1 MSTRL
6 WTLISLSALIS
17 MGCPPPDDTIKDD
30 TGVEYVDSDGDGY
43 NSDED
48 CDDGDPTVH
57 PGAEEACD
65 EVDNDCDGEVDEG
78 AGNTYYADSDYDG
91 YGNPDRTIEACEAPD
106 GYVNNTED
114 CDDEDAEINPDA
126 LEICNGVDDDCD
138 ELIDDDDDSVDITTG
153 TTWYADTDGDGYG
166 DEAVSTQ
173 SCDMPSGYVENPD
186 DCDDMSATQYPGA
199 DEYCNGEDDDCDGEI
214 DENTV
219 DAETYWYADNDG
231 DGFGDVDVSIVQ
243 CTQPEGYVL
252 DYTDCDDAE
261 PTTYPGATEYCD
273 GADNDCDGATDEDTA
288 VDGFDWYADT
298 DIDGFGDPLVTSYAC
313 YQPRGYVLDNTDCDD
328 TDAMQFPG
336 ADEYCNGEDDDC
348 DGTIDEDAAI
358 DVVTWYADMD
368 MDGYGDAAVAD
379 IDCNQPLGYVLDDT
393 DCDDSD
399 ASQYPGAD
407 EVCNGEDDDCDGDI
421 DEDESIDVLTWYAD
435 ADADSYGDP
444 AVSDIDCYQPTD
456 YVADNTDCDDD
467 DPAQY
472 PGADEYCN
480 GEDDDCDGLVDE
492 DAAVDVATWYADT
505 DIDTY
510 GDPLNTD
517 IDCDQ
522 PRGYV
527 ADNTDCDD
535 TDPAQYPGADEYCNG
550 EDDDCDGTVD
560 EDTAMDVTTWYADT
574 DSDTYGDPA
583 VSDIDC
589 NQPFGY
595 VADNTDC
602 DDADPAQYP
611 GADEYCNGE
620 DDDCDGDIDEDTAVD
635 VSTWYA
641 DVDSDTY
648 GDPAVSDIDCNQP
661 TGYVTDNTDCDD
673 TDAAQYP
680 GADEYC
686 NGEDDDCDGA
696 IDEDGAT
703 DVLTWYA
710 DVDADGY
717 GNPTASDIDCYQPT
731 GFVADNTDCDDSDP
745 AQYPG
750 ADEYCNGEDDD
761 CDGTIDEDDALDV
774 LTWYAD
780 ADADTYG
787 NDFAADIDCYQPSG
801 FVADNTDCDDSDPA
815 QYPGATEYCNGEDDD
830 CDGAIDE
837 DGAADV
843 LTWYA
848 DVDSDGFGDPA
859 ASDIDCYQPTDYVAD
874 GTDCDDSD
882 PAQYPGADEYCN
894 GEDDD
899 CDGSIDEDDAMD
911 VLTWYADADMD
922 NYGNPSVTDIDCYQP
937 SGYLADN
944 TDCDDSDPAQYPGA
958 DEYCNG
964 EDDDCDGSIDE
975 DGEVLDG
982 DTFYADT
989 DTDGTGDPDNTI
1001 LACTMPSGYVDNTW
1015 DCDDTDGTEPV
1026 VTDAASGSSSGAGT
1040 MSSPLDTLQAAVDNS
1055 TQCVIAYPGTYYEA
1069 VHLNGIN
1076 LVVTGIEGAD
1086 TTIIDAMGMNEPAL
1100 TIDSSESMATVID
1113 GFTLTG
1119 DGHLEEDVSSYGCT
1133 SIVTCYDYYYTWCG
1147 GGLYVDSADP
1157 TIRNVVAYGSALPV
1171 AATVV
1176 SYPNTYYTYSYG
1188 GGMCFLDSS
1197 SEVNGST
1204 VQENFADQGGG
1215 VYADE
1220 TSAVIFD
1227 SSYVVGNEATDGAGM
1242 EIEGGID
1249 LSNVASMFNDATSE
1263 GGGMFLVAAYATVI
1277 NTTYAGDDAPSG
1289 GAINASSTTSLNL
1302 INSIIY
1308 GASSGAGVLGGS
1320 SAFFSGTYNNVYGN
1334 LGGNYSG
1341 LTDPTGSNG
1350 NISDPPMF
1358 TAYSDDGVF
1367 SNDDL
1372 HLMSVSPSIDAGDPS
1387 ISYDDADG
1395 TTNDQGAY
1403 GGPASDWD

>member
-686 NGEDDDCDGA
+686 NGEDDDCDGDV
-696 IDEDGAT
+696 DEDSAV
-703 DVLTWYA
+703 DVATWYA
-710 DVDADGY
+710 DSDSDTY
-717 GNPTASDIDCYQPT
+717 GDPATTDIDC
-731 GFVADNTDCDDSDP
+731 D
-745 AQYPG
+745 
-750 ADEYCNGEDDD
+750 
-761 CDGTIDEDDALDV
+761 
-774 LTWYAD
+774 
-780 ADADTYG
+780 
-787 NDFAADIDCYQPSG
+787 QPSG
-801 FVADNTDCDDSDPA
+801 
-815 QYPGATEYCNGEDDD
+815 
-830 CDGAIDE
+830 
-837 DGAADV
+837 
-843 LTWYA
+843 
-848 DVDSDGFGDPA
+848 
-859 ASDIDCYQPTDYVAD
+859 YVSD
-874 GTDCDDSD
+874 GTDCDDTDAS
-882 PAQYPGADEYCN
+882 QYPGADEYCN

-899 CDGSIDEDDAMD
+899 CDGSIDEDDSVD
-911 VLTWYADADMD
+911 VSTWYADADLD
-922 NYGNPSVTDIDCYQP
+922 SYGDAAASDIDCDQP
-937 SGYLADN
+937 TGYVSDSS
-944 TDCDDSDPAQYPGA
+944 DCDDTDPAQYPGA

-964 EDDDCDGSIDE
+964 EDDDCDGAIDE

-982 DTFYADT
+982 DTFYADS
-989 DTDGTGDPDNTI
+989 DGDEFGDPDNTI
-1001 LACTMPSGYVDNTW
+1001 DACAEPAGYVDNAL
-1015 DCDDTDGTEPV
+1015 DCDDSDTAEPV
-1026 VTDAASGSSSGAGT
+1026 VVDASTGSPSGAGT
-1040 MSSPLDTLQAAVDNS
+1040 ISSPLDTVQAGVDIA
-1055 TQCVIAYPGTYYEA
+1055 TQCVVVFAGSYYES
-1069 VHLNGIN
+1069 VTMNGTDLEI
-1076 LVVTGIEGAD
+1076 TGVEGSGV
-1086 TTIIDAMGMNEPAL
+1086 TTIDATGTGDAAFVIQSGETA
-1100 TIDSSESMATVID
+1100 ATVLT
-1113 GFTLTG
+1113 GFTLFG
-1119 DGHLEEDVSSYGCT
+1119 DGHLEISANSYGCT
-1133 SIVTCYDYYYTWCG
+1133 SIITCTDYYYIYCG
-1147 GGLYVDSADP
+1147 GGLYVSSSDP
-1157 TIRNVVAYGSALPV
+1157 TIRDITALGSSLPPIS
-1171 AATVV
+1171 TSI
-1176 SYPNTYYTYSYG
+1176 SYPDTTYVSSYG
-1188 GGMCFLDSS
+1188 GGMCFLDSTS
-1197 SEVNGST
+1197 DVSGSM
-1204 VQENFADQGGG
+1204 VASNFADQGGG
-1215 VYADE
+1215 VYTDE
-1220 TSAVIFD
+1220 TSAVTLAESTI
-1227 SSYVVGNEATDGAGM
+1227 VGNEATDG
-1242 EIEGGID
+1242 GGFEAD
-1249 LSNVASMFNDATSE
+1249 GGAVGFTNVASSFNDATSM
-1263 GGGMFLVAAYATVI
+1263 GGGLLLIDASGSVVNATL
-1277 NTTYAGDDAPSG
+1277 AGDDAVTGGGLYLSG
-1289 GAINASSTTSLNL
+1289 SSTVSLM
-1302 INSIIY
+1302 NSIIY
-1308 GASSGAGVLGGS
+1308 GATTGVGVLVES
-1320 SAFFSGTYNNVYGN
+1320 SASFTGTYNNVYGN

-1341 LTDPTGSNG
+1341 ITDPTGTDG
-1350 NISDPPMF
+1350 NIGIAPLF
-1358 TAYSDDGVF
+1358 VAYSDDGVLT
-1367 SNDDL
+1367 NDDL
-1372 HLMSVSPSIDAGDPS
+1372 HLNSYSSLVDAGDPS
-1387 ISYDDADG
+1387 GSYDDADG
-1395 TTNDQGAY
+1395 TTNDIGAY
-1403 GGPASDWD
+1403 GGPSSDWD